1 MKRIER
7 YNEFSKAEQ
16 ELLHILEQIGEIHVN
31 EGVIGYWLKKLT
43 EWFERIND
51 GIRNLMLVMLEKGM
65 KALDSFKKFFKV
77 VIDKVVTFKEKNPV
91 VFRTI
96 MITLVLLVLFFVLC
110 SAAASTDKRPP
121 VGVIN
126 AAIGFLH
133 DINAKGDSNIDN
145 SILLKAQAYLLELKK
160 SGTELNVGED
170 AVKAANGAID
180 IIQQDIQEFNKSGG
194 TDQTT
199 ANYLMKLAE
208 QGARL
213 VSYKIKE
220 YNDVTGSFKSQD
232 ISLGYK

>member
-16 ELLHILEQIGEIHVN
+16 ELLHILEQIDEISIN
-31 EGVIGYWLKKLT
+31 EGLIGDWLMKLT
-43 EWFERIND
+43 DWFEKLND
-51 GIRNLMLVMLEKGM
+51 VIMNLMFTMLEKGF

-77 VIDKVVTFKEKNPV
+77 VINKVVTFKEKNPV

-145 SILLKAQAYLLELKK
+145 SILLKAQAYLLELKM
-160 SGTELNVGED
+160 SGAL
-170 AVKAANGAID
+170 
-180 IIQQDIQEFNKSGG
+180 
-194 TDQTT
+194 
-199 ANYLMKLAE
+199 
-208 QGARL
+208 L

-220 YNDVTGSFKSQD
+220 YSDVTGSFKSQD
-232 ISLGYK
+232 ISLGYR

>member
-7 YNEFSKAEQ
+7 YNEFSKAEH
-16 ELLHILEQIGEIHVN
+16 ELLNILEQIDQIGIN
-31 EGVIGYWLKKLT
+31 EGLIGDWLKKLT
-43 EWFERIND
+43 DWFEKFND
-51 GIRNLMLVMLEKGM
+51 GIKNLMFTMLEKGF
-65 KALDSFKKFFKV
+65 KALDSMKKFFSVVMEKV
-77 VIDKVVTFKEKNPV
+77 ISLKENNPV
-91 VFRTI
+91 VFKTV

-110 SAAASTDKRPP
+110 SASASPDKRPP

-145 SILLKAQAYLLELKK
+145 SILLKAQAYLFELKK
-160 SGTELNVGED
+160 SGTELNVGEE
-170 AVKAANGAID
+170 AIKAANGAID
-180 IIQQDIQEFNKSGG
+180 IIQQDIQEFKNSGG

-232 ISLGYK
+232 ISLGYR

>member
-31 EGVIGYWLKKLT
+31 EGVIGDWLKKLT
-43 EWFERIND
+43 DWFERIND
-51 GIRNLMLVMLEKGM
+51 GIRNLMLTMLEKGM

-110 SAAASTDKRPP
+110 SAAASPDKRPP
-121 VGVIN
+121 AGVIN

-133 DINAKGDSNIDN
+133 DISVKGDSSID
-145 SILLKAQAYLLELKK
+145 SSVLMKAQAYLFELKK

-170 AVKAANGAID
+170 AVKAANGAIN
-180 IIQQDIQEFNKSGG
+180 IIQQDIQEFKKSGG
-194 TDQTT
+194 TDETT

-208 QGARL
+208 QGAKL
-213 VSYKIKE
+213 VGYKIKE
-220 YNDVTGSFKSQD
+220 YSDVTGSFKSHD

>member
-16 ELLHILEQIGEIHVN
+16 ELLHILEQIDEISIN
-31 EGVIGYWLKKLT
+31 EGLIGD
-43 EWFERIND
+43 WFERVND
-51 GIRNLMLVMLEKGM
+51 GIRNLMLTMLEKGM

-77 VIDKVVTFKEKNPV
+77 VIDKVISFKEKNPV
-91 VFRTI
+91 VFRTV

-145 SILLKAQAYLLELKK
+145 SILLKAQAYLLELKM

-220 YNDVTGSFKSQD
+220 YSDVTGSFKSQD
-232 ISLGYK
+232 ISLGYR

>member
-7 YNEFSKAEQ
+7 YNEFSKVEQ
-16 ELLHILEQIGEIHVN
+16 ELLHILEQISEINVN
-31 EGVIGYWLKKLT
+31 EGLIGDWLKNLT
-43 EWFERIND
+43 DWFERIND
-51 GIRNLMLVMLEKGM
+51 GIRNLMLTMLEKGI

-91 VFRTI
+91 VFRTV

-110 SAAASTDKRPP
+110 SAAVSPDKRPP

>member
-16 ELLHILEQIGEIHVN
+16 ELLHILEQIDEISIN
-31 EGVIGYWLKKLT
+31 EGLIGDWLKNLT
-43 EWFERIND
+43 DWFDD
-51 GIRNLMLVMLEKGM
+51 GIRNLMLTMLEKGM

-77 VIDKVVTFKEKNPV
+77 VIDKVISFKEKNPV
-91 VFRTI
+91 VFRTV

-145 SILLKAQAYLLELKK
+145 SILLKAQAYLLELKM

-220 YNDVTGSFKSQD
+220 YSDVTGSFKSQD
-232 ISLGYK
+232 ISLGYR

>member
-1 MKRIER
+1 
-7 YNEFSKAEQ
+7 
-16 ELLHILEQIGEIHVN
+16 
-31 EGVIGYWLKKLT
+31 
-43 EWFERIND
+43 
-51 GIRNLMLVMLEKGM
+51 MLEKGF

-77 VIDKVVTFKEKNPV
+77 VIDKVISFKEKNPV
-91 VFRTI
+91 VFRTV

-121 VGVIN
+121 VAVIN

-145 SILLKAQAYLLELKK
+145 SILLKAQAYLFELKK
-160 SGTELNVGED
+160 SGTELNVGEE
-170 AVKAANGAID
+170 AIKAANGAID

-232 ISLGYK
+232 ISLGYR

>member
-16 ELLHILEQIGEIHVN
+16 ELLHILEQIDEISIN
-31 EGVIGYWLKKLT
+31 EGLIGD
-43 EWFERIND
+43 WFERVND
-51 GIRNLMLVMLEKGM
+51 GIRNLMLTMLEKGM

-77 VIDKVVTFKEKNPV
+77 VIDKVISFKEKNPV
-91 VFRTI
+91 VFRTV

-208 QGARL
+208 QGALL

-220 YNDVTGSFKSQD
+220 YSDVTGSFKSQD
-232 ISLGYK
+232 ISLGYR

>member
-16 ELLHILEQIGEIHVN
+16 ELLHILEQIDDISIN
-31 EGVIGYWLKKLT
+31 EGLIVDWLKNLT
-43 EWFERIND
+43 DWFERVND
-51 GIRNLMLVMLEKGM
+51 GIRNLMLTMLEKGT

-96 MITLVLLVLFFVLC
+96 MITLILLVLFFVLC
-110 SAAASTDKRPP
+110 SAAASPDKRPP
-121 VGVIN
+121 AGVIN

-133 DINAKGDSNIDN
+133 DISTKGDSSID
-145 SILLKAQAYLLELKK
+145 SSVLMKAQAYLFELKK

-170 AVKAANGAID
+170 AVKAANGAIN
-180 IIQQDIQEFNKSGG
+180 ILQQDIQEFKKSGG
-194 TDQTT
+194 TDETT

-208 QGARL
+208 QGAKL
-213 VSYKIKE
+213 VGYKIKE
-220 YNDVTGSFKSQD
+220 YSDVTGSFKSQD